1 MAVIIAGIY
10 EINEKIGAGGGGVVY
25 LGRHVRLDKKIVLK
39 ADKRRISAGT
49 EKLRREVDLLKGL
62 SHTYIPQVYDFVQ
75 ENGIVYTVMDY
86 VEGESLDRILARG
99 EKIPQKTIVK
109 WACQLLEALSYL
121 HHQKPHGI
129 LHGDIKPANIML
141 RKDGDICLI
150 DFNIALALGEDGAVR
165 VGYSRGYASPEH
177 YGSDGSLVNP
187 LAGTQRSTTQKDSQA
202 KTDRM
207 QTDKIQTGQMK
218 TESIQTEKIA
228 GNSGLEQSTGTASK
242 KIMMD
247 ARSDIYSLGATLYHL
262 LSGKKPAEK
271 AADVVPL
278 QECCSPQ
285 IAQIIT
291 KSMSPDPDRRYQS
304 AEEML
309 DAFLHL
315 RTNDKRVKKNRR
327 RFIFSAA
334 ASALLLALG
343 AGCTFIGMKQTE
355 NYETALKLASY
366 SETALTEGNVP
377 EAVNQAM
384 QALHTGEGVFKAP
397 VPAQA
402 RKALTDALGVYDLA
416 DGFKAD
422 DLVELPT
429 VPFKLEVSPEGTR
442 YATVCAYEA
451 AVYCMGEHEPAVI
464 RSLYRS
470 ARSDC
475 LFVDEDTIICAAEQG
490 IEAYDIAQGKVLW
503 TGEGA
508 VSLALSG
515 DRSVIAAT
523 VRDDDHVV
531 LYRTADGKKIV
542 ECSFAGRHMQ
552 KMVNDIYADRAD
564 SVFALDQTGKWLAVS
579 FSNGGLSVFDTKD
592 PDNEMILYEDSEYDC
607 FSGGFSGKLFAY
619 AAQGPG
625 LDFFGVLDLEEAAL
639 IGSLESRDKMLV
651 QTDEEGICLSDGN
664 LLVRFDAKTLKET
677 ELAYTEG
684 HTIQGYDV
692 NDGYAIVLTED
703 HTVSFYDKGANRIS
717 QIAYEESNP
726 FIKLADG
733 FALAAGRDQP
743 FVRMLRLTDHKN
755 AKLFSYDA
763 GDEHDEARISADGNT
778 LMLFDYQ
785 GFRTY
790 DKSGCVIAKC
800 EFPNAEQIY
809 DQQYIRKEKIDK
821 KDLHK
826 EDSYL
831 EVIWYDGTMRQYGAD
846 GSLLKEDKRNA
857 PDQNLEEAFMT
868 DQYRIVSRLHETPKV
883 YRLDD
888 GQYVGEL
895 EKDAELTYV
904 TQLDGYIMTEYV
916 STQMERYGI
925 LLDENLQKIA
935 YLPHLCDV
943 YGDTV
948 VFDYHNGEI
957 RSCNIYSLEQ
967 LEEMGKTYDRR
978 RKGGDESGTA

>member
-1 MAVIIAGIY
+1 MAVVIADIY

-25 LGRHVRLDKKIVLK
+25 LGRHIRLDKKIVLK
-39 ADKRRISAGT
+39 ADKRRLSVGT

-99 EKIPQKTIVK
+99 EKIPQKMIVK

-187 LAGTQRSTTQKDSQA
+187 LAGTTKKHSQS
-202 KTDRM
+202 K
-207 QTDKIQTGQMK
+207 
-218 TESIQTEKIA
+218 S
-228 GNSGLEQSTGTASK
+228 EQSTDTGSK
-242 KIMMD
+242 KILMD

-271 AADVVPL
+271 ASDVVPL
-278 QECCSPQ
+278 ECCSPQ
-285 IAQIIT
+285 IAQIIA

-315 RTNDKRVKKNRR
+315 RTNDRRVKKNRR
-327 RFIFSAA
+327 RFTISAA
-334 ASALLLALG
+334 ASALLLAFG

-366 SETALTEGNVP
+366 SEAALTQGNVS
-377 EAVNQAM
+377 EAVDKAM
-384 QALHTGEGVFKAP
+384 QALHTGEGVLKAP

-402 RKALTDALGVYDLA
+402 RKALTDALGVYDLT

-422 DLVELPT
+422 DLLELPAA
-429 VPFKLEVSPEGTR
+429 PFGLEVSPEGTR
-442 YATVCAYEA
+442 FAAVYAYEA
-451 AVYCMGEHEPAVI
+451 AVYSMGEHEPEAI
-464 RSLYRS
+464 RSLHRS
-470 ARSDC
+470 ALSDC
-475 LFVDEDTIICAAEQG
+475 LFVDEDTVICAAERG
-490 IEAYDIAQGKVLW
+490 IEAYDISAGKVLW
-503 TGEGA
+503 TGEA
-508 VSLALSG
+508 SVRLALSG
-515 DRSVIAAT
+515 DRSVLAAT
-523 VRDDDHVV
+523 GRDDDHAV
-531 LYRTADGKKIV
+531 LYRTADGAKIA

-579 FSNGGLSVFDTKD
+579 FSDGGLSVFDTAD

-625 LDFFGVLDLEEAAL
+625 PDFFGVLDLEEAEL

-651 QTDEEGICLSDGN
+651 QTDEAGICLSDGN
-664 LLVRFDAKTLKET
+664 LLAWFDAKTLEET

-684 HTIQGYDV
+684 HTIQAYDV
-692 NDGYAIVLTED
+692 NDEYAMVLTED
-703 HTVSFYDKGANRIS
+703 HAVSFYDRGANRIS

-726 FIKLADG
+726 FIKLTAG
-733 FALAAGRDQP
+733 FALAAGRDEP

-755 AKLFSYDA
+755 TKLFSYDA
-763 GDEHDEARISADGNT
+763 GDEHDEARVSADGNT

-790 DKSGCVIAKC
+790 DKNGSVIARC
-800 EFPNAEQIY
+800 IFPNAQQIY
-809 DQQYIRKEKIDK
+809 DQQYIREEEFDKEDMDK
-821 KDLHK
+821 EDTDEKDSDK

-831 EVIWYDGTMRQYGAD
+831 EVIWYDGTVRRYGTD
-846 GSLLKEDKRNA
+846 GSLLKEEKRDV
-857 PDQNLEEAFMT
+857 PDRNLEEAFLT

-883 YRLDD
+883 YSLDD

-904 TQLDGYIMTEYV
+904 TQLHGYIMTEYV

-925 LLDENLQKIA
+925 LLDESLHKIA
-935 YLPHLCDV
+935 YLPYLCDV

-967 LEEMGKTYDRR
+967 LEEMGKIY
-978 RKGGDESGTA
+978 GQA